1 MGNTGTFLA
10 RRSLLDTRPVGVTVV
25 GILIVIAGIL
35 GIVVGVLGFLSGETL
50 GWGVLVLVL
59 SIVIGVIYLLVA
71 KGIFNGNSI
80 SRLIVGIVTVIGLI
94 SGIFSLF
101 VNFGSGVV
109 QIIWSV
115 VILALL
121 YSGRAKEFFSA

>member
-1 MGNTGTFLA
+1 MERPMN
-10 RRSLLDTRPVGVTVV
+10 TRPVGVTVV

-35 GIVVGVLGFLSGETL
+35 GIVVGVLGFIGGETL

-59 SIVIGVIYLLVA
+59 SIVIGIIYLLVA

-101 VNFGSGVV
+101 GNFGSGVV

-115 VILALL
+115 VILVLL

>member
-1 MGNTGTFLA
+1 M
-10 RRSLLDTRPVGVTVV
+10 DTRPVGVTVV
-25 GILIVIAGIL
+25 GIIIVIAGIL
-35 GIVVGVLGFLSGETL
+35 GIVVGVLGFIGGETL
-50 GWGVLVLVL
+50 GWGILALIL

-71 KGIFNGNSI
+71 KGIFNGNAT

-101 VNFGSGVV
+101 GNLGSGIV
-109 QIIWSV
+109 QILWSV

-121 YSGRAKEFFSA
+121 YTGRAKEFFNA